1 MDAHGKWA
9 GGCLSVLV
17 GLAAMVPA
25 ARANLLVDPGFETNP
40 TTSAFNVLTNFPG
53 YQGQWG
59 PEVGAITGAT
69 GGVTPAQ
76 GVKMLSMSDD
86 GLTATQTFQTTNV
99 SALSGMINSG
109 TATINLKA
117 LFNAGPNVPA
127 AVGAVY
133 VQFFSG
139 PSYGTQIGTGAGSGL
154 TLDGN
159 PQTWQPIALSA
170 TVPVG
175 TTWVMSQVFFVN
187 SSLLSNPGYVDA
199 ADMTITPEPVSMAL
213 LGLGGAV
220 LLRRRRAA

>member
-1 MDAHGKWA
+1 MDTRKKWCGA
-9 GGCLSVLV
+9 CLGLLV
-17 GLAAMVPA
+17 GLGAGTPA
-25 ARANLLVDPGFETNP
+25 ARANLLVDPGFESNP
-40 TTSAFNVLTNFPG
+40 TTSAFNVLTNFPT

-59 PEVGAITGAT
+59 PEVGSITGAT

-76 GVKMLSMSDD
+76 GTKMLSMTDD

-99 SALSGMINSG
+99 SALSGLINSG
-109 TATINLKA
+109 TAVINLSA

-127 AVGAVY
+127 GVGAVY

-139 PSYGTQIGTGAGSGL
+139 PSYGTQLGTGAGSGL

-175 TTWVMSQVFFVN
+175 TTWVLSQVFFVN
-187 SSLLSNPGYVDA
+187 SSLLSNAGYVDA

-213 LGLGGAV
+213 LGLGSVV